1 MDEEERCR
9 DVLDVP
15 QRRLRQRRLFI
26 VPRIDADLI
35 APEVGPDVA
44 RPPERPPARDG
55 PVGDRGLEP
64 VRLGDDPIRHESAIR
79 APGDREPLPVDERV
93 LRGGEVQALHEILV
107 VPLAVMPSDVGEGL
121 RVAVAAPRI
130 QEEDGIALRRED
142 LEFME
147 VAVPKAVFGPPW
159 TYRMVGT
166 FPFLAGASTQ
176 PSTGTP
182 SLALKTNDSG
192 LRMSSF
198 FRASSLKDVSFRTP
212 LPTEY
217 SSAGAPFSIAVKT
230 ILFALIWNASML
242 RFPSTSTSAFLFRT
256 SKDSRCTAPP
266 SATRK

>member
-1 MDEEERCR
+1 MDEEERRR
-9 DVLDVP
+9 DVLHVP

-44 RPPERPPARDG
+44 RPPEGPPARDG

-64 VRLGDDPIRHESAIR
+64 VGLGDDPIRHESAVR

-93 LRGGEVQALHEILV
+93 FRGGEVQALHEILV
-107 VPLAVMPSDVGEGL
+107 VPFAVVPSDVGERL
-121 RVAVAAPRI
+121 RVTVASARI

-142 LEFME
+142 LEFMD
-147 VAVPKAVFGPPW
+147 VAVPEGRLRAPVDVQDG
-159 TYRMVGT
+159 RDLSLLG
-166 FPFLAGASTQ
+166 GRDTQ
-176 PSTGTP
+176 PSMGTP
-182 SLALKTNDSG
+182 SLALKTNGSG
-192 LRMSSF
+192 LRMPSF